1 MTRHSLRL
9 RLMLAQAATIT
20 IALVL
25 AGIGLTLLFERHLER
40 RVDEELATYARQL
53 ASRLVVAPD
62 GSLRLLADLAD
73 PRFEVPL
80 SGLYWQVASVPDGTL
95 LRSRSLWDHVLDL
108 PADPLPPGSVH
119 RHDLPG
125 PGSTELFVHERPLIL
140 GRGTGGRHVR
150 VATAVDRASI
160 EAARAAFAG
169 QLALALALLAVVLIA
184 AGLAQVWFGLR
195 PFERLRRAV
204 GLVRARRSDRLVG
217 NYPDE
222 IRPLVDEVN
231 ALLEAQS
238 AIIARARAQAADLAH
253 GLKTPLTVLRAEAA
267 KLEARGDAATAA
279 DLDRLAR
286 DMQRHIDRD
295 LARARLAATTRSNDA
310 TALAEVTQRL
320 VQTLERTPRGGR
332 LEWSVAVDDT
342 LDVAVDPDDLAEL
355 LGSILDNAAKWAR
368 EIVSIEA
375 AVEDGKVTLVI
386 ADDGLGVPAGDRE
399 RLGTR
404 GVRLDATTPGHGI
417 GLAIARDIVE
427 AYGGTL
433 AFAEAPGGGLAVRLD
448 LPAAQASIGQVSMR

>member
-9 RLMLAQAATIT
+9 RLMLAQATTIAV
-20 IALVL
+20 ALVL

-53 ASRLVVAPD
+53 ASRLVVDPD
-62 GSLRLLADLAD
+62 GSLRLFADLAD

-80 SGLYWQVASVPDGTL
+80 SGLYWQVASVPEGRL
-95 LRSRSLWDHVLDL
+95 LRSRSLWDYVLDL
-108 PADPLPPGSVH
+108 PADALRPGSVH

-125 PGSTELFVHERPLIL
+125 PGGTTLFVHERPLIL
-140 GRGTGGRHVR
+140 GSGTGERRVR
-150 VATAVDRASI
+150 VATAVDRASL

-184 AGLAQVWFGLR
+184 AALAQVWFGLR

-204 GLVRARRSDRLVG
+204 GLVRARRSDRLAG
-217 NYPDE
+217 SYPDE

-238 AIIARARAQAADLAH
+238 ATIARARAQAADLAH

-267 KLEARGDAATAA
+267 KLEAGGDAATAA
-279 DLDRLAR
+279 DLDRLAH

-295 LARARLAATTRSNDA
+295 LARARLAATTRRSDA
-310 TALAEVTQRL
+310 TALAEVTRRL

-332 LEWSVAVDDT
+332 LEWSIEVGVTLEVAVD
-342 LDVAVDPDDLAEL
+342 ADDLAEL
-355 LGSILDNAAKWAR
+355 LGNILDNAAKWAR
-368 EIVSIEA
+368 EMVSIEA
-375 AVEDGKVTLVI
+375 AVEAGRVTLII
-386 ADDGLGVPAGDRE
+386 ADDGPGVHVGDRE

-433 AFAEAPGGGLAVRLD
+433 AFANAPSGGLAVRLD